1 MQGFVAFWRNGMIS
15 FAAVFV
21 STVTLFIIGSV
32 IISDAFMNATLL
44 ELENKVDV
52 NIYMVT
58 SAAEP
63 DILAL
68 QKRLEKLPEVA
79 KVEYVN
85 REQALARFV
94 EKHKNNGLILQS
106 LEEIGDNPLGAVLN
120 VKARHPSDYAGIVG
134 YVEKQKQVLVASG
147 EHSIVDEINYTDNQQ
162 VIDRLGKLI
171 DGLRKLGLFVSAI
184 LIAMAVL
191 VTFNTIRLAI
201 YNARQ
206 EISVMRLVGASNA
219 YIRGPFIIEGLM
231 YGFFAALLSV
241 IALYPATIWVT
252 KTTSTFFGGLNLV
265 KYYLS
270 NFGNIFG
277 ILLLSGIILGMFSS
291 YSAVRRYLKV

>member
-1 MQGFVAFWRNGMIS
+1 MWLNFKRVSMQGFVAFWRNGMIS

-171 DGLRKLGLFVSAI
+171 
-184 LIAMAVL
+184 
-191 VTFNTIRLAI
+191 
-201 YNARQ
+201 
-206 EISVMRLVGASNA
+206 
-219 YIRGPFIIEGLM
+219 
-231 YGFFAALLSV
+231 
-241 IALYPATIWVT
+241 
-252 KTTSTFFGGLNLV
+252 
-265 KYYLS
+265 
-270 NFGNIFG
+270 
-277 ILLLSGIILGMFSS
+277 
-291 YSAVRRYLKV
+291 